1 MKIDISCR
9 WEEQKTM
16 EEIEILYEET
26 KADAMKLIKLETRVK
41 FSVKEKQEYFRRSEK
56 KSSEVLRIQ
65 CCKL

>member
-56 KSSEVLRIQ
+56 KKLWSVANSVL
-65 CCKL
+65 